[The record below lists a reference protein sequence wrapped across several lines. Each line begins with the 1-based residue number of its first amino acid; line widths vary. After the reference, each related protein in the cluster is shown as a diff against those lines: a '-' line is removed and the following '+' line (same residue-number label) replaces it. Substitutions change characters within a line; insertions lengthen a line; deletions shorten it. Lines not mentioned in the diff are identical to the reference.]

1 MADQIE
7 IQRFFCY
14 IWDMKQKIAIQQTLT
29 HRSLFHPKMEDGLKI
44 LSCGIHD
51 LRSFLQET
59 SVHNPFLRYS
69 STRQGDTDPLNYLQ
83 RPKELREEIQP
94 QIALCE
100 EHLDEDLC
108 AYLLSQL
115 NSNGYFKVPLDV
127 LIRRC
132 RFPADQILHTIAC
145 LRRMEPVGCFCF
157 TLQECLR
164 VQCEQSEEAPS
175 ETGEI
180 LCDHLEAIAENDIR
194 SIQEATRLPV
204 DEIEEG
210 IRFIRTLNPKPAAN
224 YTLGAAYLQAEAAI
238 RIEQGTIQIE
248 LLQQDFRLELQE
260 GMPPT
265 EQLSDEL
272 RKLRTQAQQLLDH
285 VRKRNLTM
293 IQILQAL
300 CDLQKDHFLTQAP
313 LRYCTMQMVA
323 DRCGLHVSTVSRAI
337 SGKSFLFQGAE
348 HPIAS
353 LLRHDGNH
361 ALGATDIQQTLET
374 IIRDED
380 PTHPYSDAALQR
392 LLAKA
397 DIVLSRRT
405 VAKYREAC
413 QIPCSSRRRQRT

>member
-1 MADQIE
+1 
-7 IQRFFCY
+7 
-14 IWDMKQKIAIQQTLT
+14 
-29 HRSLFHPKMEDGLKI
+29 
-44 LSCGIHD
+44 
-51 LRSFLQET
+51 
-59 SVHNPFLRYS
+59 
-69 STRQGDTDPLNYLQ
+69 
-83 RPKELREEIQP
+83 
-94 QIALCE
+94 
-100 EHLDEDLC
+100 
-108 AYLLSQL
+108 
-115 NSNGYFKVPLDV
+115 
-127 LIRRC
+127 
-132 RFPADQILHTIAC
+132 
-145 LRRMEPVGCFCF
+145 
-157 TLQECLR
+157 
-164 VQCEQSEEAPS
+164 
-175 ETGEI
+175 
-180 LCDHLEAIAENDIR
+180 
-194 SIQEATRLPV
+194 
-204 DEIEEG
+204 
-210 IRFIRTLNPKPAAN
+210 
-224 YTLGAAYLQAEAAI
+224 
-238 RIEQGTIQIE
+238 
-248 LLQQDFRLELQE
+248 
-260 GMPPT
+260 MPPT

-413 QIPCSSRRRQRT
+413 QIPCSSKRRQRT